1 MMAFVALGFQ
11 HVVANMFI
19 IPAAI
24 FAGQIAWADYFPN
37 FVAVFMG
44 NLVEGAIFVGLTYHL
59 AWRLPNSAAPDIR
72 LYNSLIV
79 NKERGVLPLCSSH

>member
-72 LYNSLIV
+72 
-79 NKERGVLPLCSSH
+79 